1 MTIISATPSLAGQ
14 GPFDRLAGIAGA
26 LGERP
31 VTSEVMTGPV
41 SPLATAA
48 LDQAR
53 SYLAKVIA
61 WPESGEAYVNLHWSE
76 VKLGNDRPIWS
87 SRACRSLD
95 ETMRALTW
103 IRALPGK
110 REIYV
115 CLSSQRL
122 AEDKTS
128 KNGNKYR
135 AAIRGQHNVVALKS
149 IYLDI
154 DVKGLDKNSYTDL
167 GEAIEALIKFLK
179 DSCMPKPT
187 VIVRSGGGLHVYW
200 TMARALTR
208 EEWQPLAYAL
218 AEATKQLGLKCDT
231 QCTIDSARVLR
242 VPDTNNYKTDPPR
255 PVTLAGKKLELDYD
269 PDRLWQ
275 ALVPYKVALPASQSR
290 EPMLDPLLFPPRTAL
305 TGLSELSAGI
315 NKRDCTPVHL
325 EDLTKECGFIREAV
339 TTGGEKFSN
348 PMWNLTTLIATFTD
362 DARNDAHRMG
372 NKYPGYTKANTDEFF
387 DRKLREKAEKG
398 LGVPS
403 CATISSTG
411 CTACQTCSHFANR
424 RSPLAA
430 LPLKVTTQLAPD
442 SYADPYSEFV
452 GPSFPTSILPPALA
466 DFVEA
471 EHKAMGADLSA
482 LAMAALAGVGAAL
495 TSETKVKVGDG
506 WYERP
511 IFFVAIIGDPST
523 MKSPVIA
530 KATKALS
537 KIDHDRDAAW
547 RIQKSLWDQQKAAG
561 NKTLGPYPAK
571 PARCII
577 QDTTPEK
584 TAEILARGSAGALM
598 VQDELAGWMASFDRY
613 GSGAPSRA
621 FYLTAFN
628 GGPYLKDRVGQGV
641 RDENAE
647 IRVENLALCILGGIQ
662 PDRLAELRGLT
673 SDGLLQRFLVVLI
686 APAKRGNQKHPVAAE
701 EGLYEKLIQS
711 VHSASPCIYHFATDA
726 EPVLNRVL
734 DHLYELEQVQ
744 GFSSALIGAIG
755 KYKGY
760 FARIALTL
768 EVAAEHSATIQ
779 GQLAASGNIIS
790 KQTAE
795 AAEQLLFKFLLPH
808 TFGLYDVVANGGQD
822 RDTTRAIGDFILASD
837 KDRLRPS
844 DFTAG
849 VRRLRS
855 QPANKIAEWASR
867 FCALGWIRP
876 EDERATVPKAWSVDP
891 GLRTYFA
898 ARRRHAQA
906 ARAAAHDILKAG
918 GTR

>member
-1 MTIISATPSLAGQ
+1 MNAHTNPPITDA
-14 GPFDRLAGIAGA
+14 F
-26 LGERP
+26 
-31 VTSEVMTGPV
+31 
-41 SPLATAA
+41 
-48 LDQAR
+48 DQAR
-53 SYLAKVIA
+53 HYLARVIP
-61 WPESGEAYVNLHWSE
+61 WPEKEEAYVNLHWSE
-76 VKLGNDRPIWS
+76 VKPGADRPIWS
-87 SRACRSLD
+87 GRACRTLD
-95 ETMRALTW
+95 DAVRVLTW
-103 IRALPGK
+103 IRAQPGK

-115 CLSSQRL
+115 CLSSQRT
-122 AEDKTS
+122 AQEKVS
-128 KNGNKYR
+128 KKGSKYL

-149 IYLDI
+149 IFLDI
-154 DVKGLDKNSYTDL
+154 DVKGIDKNSYADL
-167 GEAIEALIKFLK
+167 GKAAEALAKFIE
-179 DSCMPKPT
+179 DSGLPKPT
-187 VIVRSGGGLHVYW
+187 VIVRSGGGMHVYW
-200 TMARALTR
+200 TTVCALTR
-208 EEWQPLAYAL
+208 DEWQPLANAL
-218 AEATKQLGLKCDT
+218 AEATKKHGLKCDT

-255 PVTLAGKKLELDYD
+255 PVTLAGKKLDFDYD

-275 ALVPYKVALPASQSR
+275 ALQPYKVALPASASR
-290 EPMLDPLLFPPRTAL
+290 EPVPDPLLFPPRAAL
-305 TGLSELSAGI
+305 TSESELSAGI
-315 NKRDCTPVHL
+315 EKRDYAPVHL
-325 EDLTKECGFIREAV
+325 DDLTEGCGFIREAIA
-339 TTGGEKFSN
+339 TGGEKFSN
-348 PMWNLTTLIATFTD
+348 PMWNLTTLVATFTD

-372 NKYPGYTKANTDEFF
+372 NKYPQYDKVTTDEFF

-398 LGVPS
+398 LGLPS
-403 CATISSTG
+403 CATISGTG
-411 CTACQTCSHFANR
+411 CAACQACPHFGNG
-424 RSPLAA
+424 RSPLSA
-430 LPLKVTTQLAPD
+430 LPLKVTTQVEPA

-452 GPSFPTSILPPALA
+452 GPRFPVSILPSILA

-471 EHKAMGADLSA
+471 EHQAMGADLSA

-495 TSETKVKVGDG
+495 TSETKVQVGDG

-537 KIDHDRDAAW
+537 KIDNNRDAAW
-547 RIQKSLWDQQKAAG
+547 RVQKSLWDQLKAAG
-561 NKTLGPYPAK
+561 NKNPAPYPAK
-571 PARCII
+571 PARCVIG
-577 QDTTPEK
+577 DATPEK
-584 TAEILARGSAGALM
+584 TAEILARGPAGALM
-598 VQDELAGWMASFDRY
+598 VQDELAGWLANFDRY
-613 GSGAPSRA
+613 GSGASSRA

-641 RDENAE
+641 RDDNAE

-662 PDRLAELRGLT
+662 PDRLAGLRDLT
-673 SDGLLQRFLVVLI
+673 SDGLLQRFLVVLM

-701 EGLYEKLIQS
+701 EGLYERLIQS
-711 VHSASPCIYHFATDA
+711 VHSAPPDIYHFAPDA

-744 GFSSALIGAIG
+744 GLSSALIGAIG
-755 KYKGY
+755 KFKGY
-760 FARIALTL
+760 FARIALAL
-768 EVAAEHSATIQ
+768 EVAAKHSTTIQ
-779 GQLAASGNIIS
+779 GQPAALGNIIS

-822 RDTTRAIGDFILASD
+822 RDTIRAIGDFILASD

-844 DFTAG
+844 DLTAG

-876 EDERATVPKAWSVDP
+876 ESEGAAVPKAWLVDP

-918 GTR
+918 GTRR

>member
-1 MTIISATPSLAGQ
+1 MNAHTNPPPTA
-14 GPFDRLAGIAGA
+14 PF
-26 LGERP
+26 
-31 VTSEVMTGPV
+31 
-41 SPLATAA
+41 
-48 LDQAR
+48 DQAR

-61 WPESGEAYVNLHWSE
+61 WPVSGEAHVNIHWSE
-76 VKLGNDRPIWS
+76 AKPGTDRPIWS
-87 SRACRSLD
+87 GRACSTPDDAIR
-95 ETMRALTW
+95 TLTW

-128 KNGNKYR
+128 RNGHKYR
-135 AAIRGQHNVVALKS
+135 AAIRNQHNVVALKS
-149 IYLDI
+149 IFLDI
-154 DVKGLDKNSYTDL
+154 DVKGMGKDSYANL
-167 GEAIEALIKFLK
+167 GEAADALAKFVR
-179 DSCMPKPT
+179 DSSIPKPT

-200 TMARALTR
+200 TMLRALTR
-208 EEWQPLAYAL
+208 EEWQPLANAL
-218 AEATKQLGLKCDT
+218 AEATKHHGLKCDT

-255 PVTLAGKKLELDYD
+255 PVTLAGKKLDLDYD
-269 PDRLWQ
+269 PDFLWQ
-275 ALVPYKVALPASQSR
+275 RLEPHKVTLPASQSR
-290 EPMLDPLLFPPRTAL
+290 GPMPDPLLFPPRAPLTAA
-305 TGLSELSAGI
+305 SELSAGI
-315 NKRDCTPVHL
+315 GKRVYAPVHL
-325 EDLTKECGFIREAV
+325 NDLTEGCGFIREAV
-339 TTGGEKFSN
+339 ATGGEKFSN
-348 PMWNLTTLIATFTD
+348 PMWNLTTLVATCTD

-372 NKYPGYTKANTDEFF
+372 NKHPDYDKVTTNEFF

-398 LGVPS
+398 LGLPS

-411 CTACQTCSHFANR
+411 CASCQTCPHFGTG
-424 RSPLAA
+424 RSPLSA
-430 LPLKVTTQLAPD
+430 LPLKVTAQAEPA

-452 GPSFPTSILPPALA
+452 GPKFPVSILPPVLA

-471 EHKAMGADLSA
+471 EHQSMGADLSA
-482 LAMAALAGVGAAL
+482 IAMAALAGVGAAL
-495 TSETKVKVGDG
+495 TSETKVQVGDG

-530 KATKALS
+530 KVTKALS
-537 KIDHDRDAAW
+537 KIDHNRDAAW
-547 RIQKSLWDQQKAAG
+547 RVQRSLWDQQKAAG
-561 NKTLGPYPAK
+561 NKNLAPYPAK

-577 QDTTPEK
+577 QDATPEK
-584 TAEILARGSAGALM
+584 TAEILARGPAGALM
-598 VQDELAGWMASFDRY
+598 VQDELAGWLASFDRY
-613 GSGAPSRA
+613 GSGASSRA

-662 PDRLAELRGLT
+662 PDRLAELRDLT
-673 SDGLLQRFLVVLI
+673 SDGMLQRFLVVLM
-686 APAKRGNQKHPVAAE
+686 APAKRGNQKYPVATE
-701 EGLYEKLIQS
+701 EGLYEKLVQS
-711 VHSASPCIYHFATDA
+711 VHAAPPGNYHFAIDA

-734 DHLYELEQVQ
+734 DQLYELEQVQ
-744 GFSSALIGAIG
+744 GFPAALIGAIG
-755 KYKGY
+755 KFKGY

-768 EVAAEHSATIQ
+768 EVAAKHSATIK
-779 GQLAASGNIIS
+779 GHPAALGNIVS

-822 RDTTRAIGDFILASD
+822 RDTIRAIGDFILASD

-855 QPANKIAEWASR
+855 QPANKIVEWASR

-876 EDERATVPKAWSVDP
+876 EGEGAAAPKAWLVDP

-898 ARRRHAQA
+898 GRRQHAQA